1 MDELGSS
8 SCDWSREQDI
18 AFENALANFPHGW
31 ERVVANVTGKSLNEI
46 KRHYVDLID
55 DVNHIESGYVPLPVY
70 NEIRS
75 VKKRTETS
83 RSVQER
89 RKGIPWT
96 EAEHRLFL
104 QGLEN
109 HGWGDWR
116 SISRHCVV
124 TRTPT
129 QVASHAQK
137 YKIRQNSKEK
147 KKERKRSSIHDV
159 THVKNDDILAPQRP
173 IIGQASSSAASSSG
187 QSDEQALSSP
197 PPGIYAAPRIEQ
209 HIGGSLVSAV
219 GTPVN
224 LTAAGQSPKEA
235 PPTPPAGIYA
245 APRIEHP
252 IGGHLVSAVGTPMNL
267 SAAGQSTEQ
276 APPAPP
282 AEIYAAPWIEH
293 SIGGPPVSAVGT
305 PVNLTAAGHMAYELG
320 PDYETVMP
328 GEPMNLGPMT
338 YPMQYT
344 YAHS

>member
-1 MDELGSS
+1 MDELGNS
-8 SCDWSREQDI
+8 SCYWSREQDI
-18 AFENALANFPHGW
+18 AFENALANHPEEW
-31 ERVVANVTGKSLNEI
+31 EQFAAHVTGKSLEEV

-55 DVNHIESGYVPLPVY
+55 DVNHIESGYVPLPNY
-70 NEIRS
+70 NEIRA
-75 VKKRTETS
+75 VKKRTKTS
-83 RSVQER
+83 RTVQER

-116 SISRHCVV
+116 SISRNCVV

-159 THVKNDDILAPQRP
+159 THVKNDDISPPQ
-173 IIGQASSSAASSSG
+173 GQFISQARGSAASS
-187 QSDEQALSSP
+187 
-197 PPGIYAAPRIEQ
+197 
-209 HIGGSLVSAV
+209 
-219 GTPVN
+219 
-224 LTAAGQSPKEA
+224 AGQSAEQA
-235 PPTPPAGIYA
+235 PPSPPSGIYA

-252 IGGHLVSAVGTPMNL
+252 IGGHLVSAVGTPVNL
-267 SAAGQSTEQ
+267 SAAGQSAEH
-276 APPAPP
+276 PAPP
-282 AEIYAAPWIEH
+282 AGIDAAPRIEQPIGGHLVSEVGTPVNLSAAGQTAEQVPPTSPAGIYAAPRI
-293 SIGGPPVSAVGT
+293 
-305 PVNLTAAGHMAYELG
+305 NLTAAGHMACELG
-320 PDYETVMP
+320 PDSGAVMP
-328 GEPMNLGPMT
+328 GEPMNIGPMT

>member
-1 MDELGSS
+1 
-8 SCDWSREQDI
+8 
-18 AFENALANFPHGW
+18 
-31 ERVVANVTGKSLNEI
+31 
-46 KRHYVDLID
+46 
-55 DVNHIESGYVPLPVY
+55 
-70 NEIRS
+70 
-75 VKKRTETS
+75 
-83 RSVQER
+83 
-89 RKGIPWT
+89 
-96 EAEHRLFL
+96 
-104 QGLEN
+104 
-109 HGWGDWR
+109 
-116 SISRHCVV
+116 VV

-159 THVKNDDILAPQRP
+159 THVKNDDISAPERS

-224 LTAAGQSPKEA
+224 L
-235 PPTPPAGIYA
+235 
-245 APRIEHP
+245 
-252 IGGHLVSAVGTPMNL
+252 
-267 SAAGQSTEQ
+267 SAAGQAEQ

-282 AEIYAAPWIEH
+282 AGIYGAPRIEH
-293 SIGGPPVSAVGT
+293 SIGGPLVSAVGT
-305 PVNLTAAGHMAYELG
+305 PVNITAAGHMAYELG
-320 PDYETVMP
+320 PDSVKVMP
-328 GEPMNLGPMT
+328 GDMAYELGTPMNLGPMT